1 MNTILES
8 NSSNMPPGSAPVRR
22 VTDAP
27 TRVFHLLFGL
37 MFTLAYL
44 TAESEHWRSV
54 HVASGYTF
62 AALLVFRVL
71 YGWVGPKSL
80 SLSALGRKIALVPAW
95 VRSLQNPMRTNWR
108 QGQNL
113 VMALMVSTIMMTT
126 VPLTFSGYALF
137 NELGPG
143 WWLDAL
149 EELHEFFSNLILLG
163 VVSHVAIIVF
173 MSLSRGQNMA
183 RPMWSGTIAGAG
195 PDLVKANRLWLA
207 VALFL
212 GALVFAIH
220 QWATNSLI

>member
-1 MNTILES
+1 
-8 NSSNMPPGSAPVRR
+8 
-22 VTDAP
+22 
-27 TRVFHLLFGL
+27 